1 MKQFLLSAACA
12 AAVNLLPSAAWAADA
27 ADDAQSAA
35 GAAKPEQV
43 DKADKAARADRNA
56 KADKSLFKQEEL
68 EQMLAPI
75 ALYPDALLMQTL
87 AASTYPLEISQAAR
101 WQKQN
106 DKLTG
111 EKLTAE
117 LKKQSWDP
125 SVKAMVQIPSVLQM
139 LSDKLEWTQKLG
151 DAFLAQQPQVMATIQ
166 SLRKKAL
173 DAGNLKDSEQQKI
186 ISENAA
192 NTQVIRIEQTRAD
205 TVYVPVYNTAW
216 VYGAWG
222 YPGYP
227 PYTYYP
233 WGYYPYYPYSGFYYG
248 AGYGLA
254 AGMVVAAN
262 WPRAEL
268 YTNQNYQRLA
278 ANSSAKGQA
287 GTATPQTQ
295 SQNGQR
301 TWQHNPEHRQ
311 SVPYAD
317 RATQSKYDRAAPTA
331 STRQQDYR
339 GYDAGNPAGGAMNT
353 VSPQAREQMQDRAA
367 SMTPEQRAAAQERI
381 GSAAPEAPGNLQ
393 DRAASMSPA
402 ERAAAQDRLGSSAA
416 AANLQQRANPG
427 MPPMS
432 DPYASRQSRD
442 TRPAMDNYRSQ
453 GPSGGAFD
461 GMGSGASARMDSA
474 RGAGSRMSA
483 GAGAG
488 AGARMGGGMRG
499 GRR

>member
-12 AAVNLLPSAAWAADA
+12 AAVNLVLPAAAWSADV
-27 ADDAQSAA
+27 ADDTKAAA
-35 GAAKPEQV
+35 GAAKPVQ
-43 DKADKAARADRNA
+43 ADQAARPDGAA

-87 AASTYPLEISQAAR
+87 AAATYPLEISQAAR

-117 LKKQSWDP
+117 LNKQSWDP

-192 NTQVIRIEQTRAD
+192 STQVIRIEQTSVD

-216 VYGAWG
+216 VYGTWG

-278 ANSSAKGQA
+278 ANSNAKGQA
-287 GTATPQTQ
+287 GAATPQAQ
-295 SQNGQR
+295 SQSGQR

-317 RATQSKYDRAAPTA
+317 RATQSKYDRAAPAA

-339 GYDAGNPAGGAMNT
+339 GYDNAGRPAGSMNS
-353 VSPQAREQMQDRAA
+353 VSPAARDQLQEKSA
-367 SMTPEQRAAAQERI
+367 SMTPEQRAAAQERV
-381 GSAAPEAPGNLQ
+381 GSATPDARNNRQ
-393 DRAASMSPA
+393 DRT
-402 ERAAAQDRLGSSAA
+402 
-416 AANLQQRANPG
+416 NPG

-432 DPYASRQSRD
+432 DPYASRQSMEA
-442 TRPAMDNYRSQ
+442 RPEMNNRSQ
-453 GPSGGAFD
+453 APSGGAFD
-461 GMGSGASARMDSA
+461 GMGNGASARMDSA
-474 RGAGSRMSA
+474 RGASSLGSAGSRA
-483 GAGAG
+483 GAGT
-488 AGARMGGGMRG
+488 GARMGGGMRG